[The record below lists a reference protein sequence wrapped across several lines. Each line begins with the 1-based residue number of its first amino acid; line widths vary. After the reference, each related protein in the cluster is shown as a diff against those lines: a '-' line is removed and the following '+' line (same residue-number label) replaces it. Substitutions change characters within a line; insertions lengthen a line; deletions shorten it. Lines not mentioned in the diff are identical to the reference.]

1 MRMREQM
8 ALELLYNAPEE
19 SGLRDAAASENKSLP
34 VHRWVPW
41 IAGFSAGFVQ
51 DVIAAYLPK
60 GNRRRHTILDPF
72 SGVGTTLVEALKAGH
87 SAIGYEINPFAA
99 LVTRAKIHCIEVH
112 PADLR
117 AEVDAFRYSMQR
129 FEAEID
135 ERWRADHEADFLATH
150 PELQLIRPPDFRSRI
165 PFFAAPVEAKFLYA
179 LARSQ
184 VLLEPDRTLFRAALG
199 ATMVSFSNYS
209 YEPSL
214 ASRPGSG
221 KALIDNASV
230 AAAVCRKLEEMLT
243 DIEWARQT
251 YGYSWLQSD
260 REVIEGSYFESTLP
274 AGSVSLAITSPPY
287 MNNYHY
293 VRNTRPQLY
302 WLGMVTDGGSR
313 HLEEASYGKFWQT
326 VRQGPRIGLEFRSS
340 ELEKILEELS
350 SKTPEKGAYGGA
362 GWANYVATYLNDTN
376 RFLATLRRQLRP
388 GAAAVIVVGN
398 SIIQGIEFKVD
409 QLMASLGVMHGFK
422 AEAIHI
428 VRTKRTGNSII
439 DSSVRNG
446 DTNGHRDKTQL
457 YDAAVI
463 LRK

>member
-1 MRMREQM
+1 
-8 ALELLYNAPEE
+8 
-19 SGLRDAAASENKSLP
+19 
-34 VHRWVPW
+34 
-41 IAGFSAGFVQ
+41 
-51 DVIAAYLPK
+51 
-60 GNRRRHTILDPF
+60 
-72 SGVGTTLVEALKAGH
+72 
-87 SAIGYEINPFAA
+87 
-99 LVTRAKIHCIEVH
+99 
-112 PADLR
+112 
-117 AEVDAFRYSMQR
+117 
-129 FEAEID
+129 
-135 ERWRADHEADFLATH
+135 
-150 PELQLIRPPDFRSRI
+150 
-165 PFFAAPVEAKFLYA
+165 
-179 LARSQ
+179 
-184 VLLEPDRTLFRAALG
+184 
-199 ATMVSFSNYS
+199 MVSFSNYS

-243 DIEWARQT
+243 DIEWARQN

-260 REVIEGSYFESTLP
+260 REVVEGSYFESTLP

-302 WLGMVTDGGSR
+302 WLGMITNGGSR

-326 VRQGPRIGLEFRSS
+326 VRQGPRIGLEFKSS
-340 ELEKILEELS
+340 ELEEILEELS
-350 SKTPEKGAYGGA
+350 RKTPEKGAYGGA